1 MDVSERRSLIAE
13 KVISSGEVE
22 FTVLAESLG
31 VSEMTIRRDIEF
43 LETQGVLRRIMGGA
57 ISLQGTSTEPSFD
70 SRASASAREKEHI
83 AEAVVDLLVPGE
95 TVLLDSGSTVLSVAR
110 AIRKRGLELTVVTPS
125 ALAGLELSDCPGI
138 TVYLI
143 GGLLRPHELSVIGP
157 ETIRAIGNFNCDTYV
172 MGVAGVDA
180 IGGISEYH
188 YDEAHVKQASMK
200 VAKRVIV
207 AADQTKLG
215 RQALVKIAD
224 LSDISI
230 LVSDAPKRNRTVAAA
245 TKLGVNVVS
254 VEPRSPQ
261 VAQSAE
267 RNSA

>member
-1 MDVSERRSLIAE
+1 MDVHERRSFIADR
-13 KVISSGEVE
+13 VTSSGEVE
-22 FTVLAESLG
+22 FAVLAETLG

-43 LETQGVLRRIMGGA
+43 LESEGVLRRILGGA
-57 ISLQGTSTEPSFD
+57 ISLQGTSAEPSFD

-110 AIRKRGLELTVVTPS
+110 EIRKRGLELTVVTPS
-125 ALAGLELSDCPGI
+125 ALAGLELSDSPGV

-143 GGLLRPHELSVIGP
+143 GGLLRPHELSLIGP
-157 ETIRAIGNFNCDTYV
+157 ETISAIERFNCDTYV

-188 YDEAHVKQASMK
+188 YEEAHVKEAGMK
-200 VAKRVIV
+200 VATRVIV

-215 RQALVKIAD
+215 RSALVKIAD

-245 TKLGVNVVS
+245 TRLGVQVVS
-254 VEPRSPQ
+254 VQPRSQAVPE
-261 VAQSAE
+261 SAE
-267 RNSA
+267 RNPA

>member
-1 MDVSERRSLIAE
+1 MDVHERRSFIADR
-13 KVISSGEVE
+13 VTSSGEVE
-22 FTVLAESLG
+22 FAVLAETLG

-43 LETQGVLRRIMGGA
+43 LESEGVLRRILGGA
-57 ISLQGTSTEPSFD
+57 ISLQGTSAEPSFD

-110 AIRKRGLELTVVTPS
+110 EIRKRGLELTVVTPS
-125 ALAGLELSDCPGI
+125 ALAGLELSDSPGV

-143 GGLLRPHELSVIGP
+143 GGLLRPHELSLIGP
-157 ETIRAIGNFNCDTYV
+157 ETINAIERFNCDTYV

-188 YDEAHVKQASMK
+188 YEEAHVKEAGMK
-200 VAKRVIV
+200 VATRVIV

-215 RQALVKIAD
+215 RSALVKIAD

-245 TKLGVNVVS
+245 TRLGVQVVS
-254 VEPRSPQ
+254 VQPRSQAVPE
-261 VAQSAE
+261 SAE
-267 RNSA
+267 RNPA

>member
-1 MDVSERRSLIAE
+1 MDVHERRSFIADR
-13 KVISSGEVE
+13 VTSSGEVE
-22 FTVLAESLG
+22 FAVLAETLG

-43 LETQGVLRRIMGGA
+43 LESEGVLRRILGGA
-57 ISLQGTSTEPSFD
+57 ISLQGTSAEPSFD

-110 AIRKRGLELTVVTPS
+110 EIRKRGLELTVVTPS
-125 ALAGLELSDCPGI
+125 ALAGLELSDSPGV

-143 GGLLRPHELSVIGP
+143 GGLLRPHELSLIGP
-157 ETIRAIGNFNCDTYV
+157 ETISAIERFNCDTYV

-188 YDEAHVKQASMK
+188 YEEAHVKEAGMK
-200 VAKRVIV
+200 VATRVIV

-215 RQALVKIAD
+215 RSALVKIAD

-230 LVSDAPKRNRTVAAA
+230 LVSDAPKRNRTGAAA
-245 TKLGVNVVS
+245 TRLGVQVVS
-254 VEPRSPQ
+254 VQPRSQAVPE
-261 VAQSAE
+261 SAE
-267 RNSA
+267 RNPA

>member
-1 MDVSERRSLIAE
+1 MDVHERRSFIADR
-13 KVISSGEVE
+13 VTSSGEVE
-22 FTVLAESLG
+22 FAVLAETLG

-43 LETQGVLRRIMGGA
+43 LESEGVLRRILGGA
-57 ISLQGTSTEPSFD
+57 ISLQGTSAEPSFD

-110 AIRKRGLELTVVTPS
+110 EIRKRGLELTVVTPS
-125 ALAGLELSDCPGI
+125 ALAGLELSDSPGV

-143 GGLLRPHELSVIGP
+143 GGLLRPHELSLIGP
-157 ETIRAIGNFNCDTYV
+157 ETISAIERFNCDTYV

-188 YDEAHVKQASMK
+188 YEEAHVKEAGMK
-200 VAKRVIV
+200 VATRVIV

-215 RQALVKIAD
+215 RSALIKIAD

-245 TKLGVNVVS
+245 TRLGVQVVS
-254 VEPRSPQ
+254 VQPRSQAVPE
-261 VAQSAE
+261 SAE
-267 RNSA
+267 RNPA

>member
-1 MDVSERRSLIAE
+1 MDVHDRRSFIADR
-13 KVISSGEVE
+13 VTSSGEVE
-22 FTVLAESLG
+22 FAVLAETLG

-43 LETQGVLRRIMGGA
+43 LESEGVLRRILGGA
-57 ISLQGTSTEPSFD
+57 ISLQGTSAEPSFD

-110 AIRKRGLELTVVTPS
+110 EIRKRGLELTVVTPS
-125 ALAGLELSDCPGI
+125 ALAGLELSDSPGV

-143 GGLLRPHELSVIGP
+143 GGLLRPHELSLIGP
-157 ETIRAIGNFNCDTYV
+157 ETISAIERFNCDTYV

-188 YDEAHVKQASMK
+188 YEEAHVKEAGMK
-200 VAKRVIV
+200 VATRVIV

-215 RQALVKIAD
+215 RSALIKIAD

-245 TKLGVNVVS
+245 TRLGVQVVS
-254 VEPRSPQ
+254 VQPRSQAVPE
-261 VAQSAE
+261 SAE
-267 RNSA
+267 RNPA